1 MITALYLSGCGA
13 IFWSAFGRLVLM
25 SPRVLLR
32 VRLAFVLLG
41 GAAAFGVLSV
51 PLGHSPDW
59 PEAALTCAYA
69 LVLAVT
75 SVRWRSGVPYDYVSR
90 PRARS
95 AWVDHP

>member
-1 MITALYLSGCGA
+1 MITALYLAGCGA
-13 IFWSAFGRLVLM
+13 IFWSAFCRLVLM

-32 VRLAFVLLG
+32 IRLAFVGLG

-75 SVRWRSGVPYDYVSR
+75 SVRWRGGVPWDYVAPAKKSR
-90 PRARS
+90 VWESP
-95 AWVDHP
+95 